1 MAFVTP
7 EPNTFYPIP
16 PGQLPPGFIPPPPG
30 TAVRGIPIVVPLGH
44 EMLISPEGFPV
55 FVPERALAQV
65 NGSPVVLQ
73 QQHQQQQHQQHQ
85 QQHIQATPPPPAPS
99 VPAPPTRHNTMSAHQ
114 FAGATAAASQ
124 FTPPPPMPPL
134 PTMVSQHQTTM
145 PYPVPAGNPLPLPAQ
160 QHQQSYSAPNH
171 APSLTQAPLP
181 FSPLMTVPTPSAVI
195 PLQPLQPA
203 QQPLAAAPALTF
215 ASIVTSFRT
224 SSESVQAWTFY
235 SLGLSQH
242 SSQKEIVIT
251 LRQRPGQYTLESV
264 QPIMYQLYHQ
274 MNSHIQSSGSR
285 PLGAGQVFPCR
296 LNTPDVGV
304 LDRAVLLIH
313 APAECKGQL
322 ENKDVLYGLIATMD
336 EMTVFSKY
344 GAARCLTNMGND
356 LETWPVPLWSDWSR
370 PSLVSL
376 QDFEGSLTER
386 VSVLATKNIVATL
399 DTISHRL
406 MLVLSA
412 SALELIQQDLRRF
425 PPASGPVGG
434 SGFSSDLARVTFLL
448 DIDAGA
454 QAYLTWRNGQE
465 GPAIFNARPNPTSF
479 HGCWIT
485 MSGIGAHEVAT
496 IQEGI
501 APREDGIELKM
512 RAATWERFY
521 QALISKTPAVVPVG
535 AETVQLSYA

>member
-1 MAFVTP
+1 MAFVAP
-7 EPNTFYPIP
+7 DPNTFYPIP

-30 TAVRGIPIVVPLGH
+30 TAVRGIPIVVPMGH

-55 FVPERALAQV
+55 FVPERALALA
-65 NGSPVVLQ
+65 NGSPLALQ
-73 QQHQQQQHQQHQ
+73 QQQQTPQ
-85 QQHIQATPPPPAPS
+85 QQHIQATPPPPTPAA
-99 VPAPPTRHNTMSAHQ
+99 PAPPSRHNTISSQHSNH
-114 FAGATAAASQ
+114 FASPASQ

-134 PTMVSQHQTTM
+134 PAMVTQQQQQQQQTM
-145 PYPVPAGNPLPLPAQ
+145 PYPVPAGAPPPIPVQQ
-160 QHQQSYSAPNH
+160 QHSFPVSNH
-171 APSLTQAPLP
+171 APPLTHAPP
-181 FSPLMTVPTPSAVI
+181 SFPPPLTMPTPSVAAS
-195 PLQPLQPA
+195 PPA
-203 QQPLAAAPALTF
+203 APPSQQPLAAAPALTF

-242 SSQKEIVIT
+242 SGQKEIVIT
-251 LRQRPGQYTLESV
+251 LRQRPGKYTLESV
-264 QPIMYQLYHQ
+264 QPIMYQLFHQ
-274 MNSHIQSSGSR
+274 MNSHIQTSGGR

-296 LNTPDVGV
+296 LNTPDIGV
-304 LDRAVLLIH
+304 LDRAVLLVH

-322 ENKDVLYGLIATMD
+322 ENKDVLYGLIATME
-336 EMTVFSKY
+336 EMAVFSKY

-386 VSVLATKNIVATL
+386 VAVLATKNIVATL

-425 PPASGPVGG
+425 PPASGPVVGN
-434 SGFSSDLARVTFLL
+434 GFSSDLTRVTFLL

-454 QAYLTWRNGQE
+454 QAYLTWRSGQE

-485 MSGIGAHEVAT
+485 LSGIGAHEVTT

-512 RAATWERFY
+512 RAPTWERFY
-521 QALISKTPAVVPVG
+521 QALISKTAAVVPVG

>member
-1 MAFVTP
+1 MAFVAP
-7 EPNTFYPIP
+7 DPNTFYPIP

-55 FVPERALAQV
+55 FVPERA
-65 NGSPVVLQ
+65 
-73 QQHQQQQHQQHQ
+73 
-85 QQHIQATPPPPAPS
+85 IATPPPPTPS
-99 VPAPPTRHNTMSAHQ
+99 VPAPPSRHNTISSQHSNH
-114 FAGATAAASQ
+114 FGGGAAASQ

-134 PTMVSQHQTTM
+134 PTQQQTL
-145 PYPVPAGNPLPLPAQ
+145 PYPVSGVPVPPPTQ
-160 QHQQSYSAPNH
+160 QQQQQQQSYPPPNH
-171 APSLTQAPLP
+171 APPLTHAPP
-181 FSPLMTVPTPSAVI
+181 SFPPPLTMPTPSVPSAVAS
-195 PLQPLQPA
+195 QPLQP
-203 QQPLAAAPALTF
+203 QPLTSAPALTF

-235 SLGLSQH
+235 SLGLCQH
-242 SSQKEIVIT
+242 PGQKEIAIT
-251 LRQRPGQYTLESV
+251 LRQRPGQYTLETV

-274 MNSHIQSSGSR
+274 MNSHIQSSGGR
-285 PLGAGQVFPCR
+285 PLSAGQVFPCR
-296 LNTPDVGV
+296 LNTPDIGA

-336 EMTVFSKY
+336 EMAVFSKY

-370 PSLVSL
+370 SSLVSL

-434 SGFSSDLARVTFLL
+434 PGFSSDLTRVTFLL

-485 MSGIGAHEVAT
+485 MSGIGAHEASI

-512 RAATWERFY
+512 RAPTWERFY

>member
-1 MAFVTP
+1 MAFVAP
-7 EPNTFYPIP
+7 DPNTFYPIP

-73 QQHQQQQHQQHQ
+73 QQQHQQHQ
-85 QQHIQATPPPPAPS
+85 QQIQATPPPPTPS
-99 VPAPPTRHNTMSAHQ
+99 VPGPPTRQNTISAHQ
-114 FAGATAAASQ
+114 FAGAAAASQ

-134 PTMVSQHQTTM
+134 PTMVSPQQPTM

-160 QHQQSYSAPNH
+160 QQQQTSYPAPSHGPPLPH
-171 APSLTQAPLP
+171 APPPFPTMPIPTAVAPP
-181 FSPLMTVPTPSAVI
+181 
-195 PLQPLQPA
+195 QPIQPA
-203 QQPLAAAPALTF
+203 QQPLAAAPSLTF

-242 SSQKEIVIT
+242 SGQKEIVIT
-251 LRQRPGQYTLESV
+251 LRQRPGKYTLESV

-274 MNSHIQSSGSR
+274 MNSHIQSSGGR

-304 LDRAVLLIH
+304 LERAVLLIH

-322 ENKDVLYGLIATMD
+322 ENKDVLYGLIATME
-336 EMTVFSKY
+336 EMAVFSKY

-370 PSLVSL
+370 PPLVSL
-376 QDFEGSLTER
+376 QDFEGSLTDR

-406 MLVLSA
+406 MLVISA

-434 SGFSSDLARVTFLL
+434 NGFSSDLTRVTFLL

-454 QAYLTWRNGQE
+454 QAYLTWRSGQE
-465 GPAIFNARPNPTSF
+465 GPAIFNARPNPTSY

-485 MSGIGAHEVAT
+485 MSGIGAHEVAN
-496 IQEGI
+496 IHEGI
-501 APREDGIELKM
+501 AAREDGIELKM
-512 RAATWERFY
+512 RAPTWERFY

-535 AETVQLSYA
+535 SETVQLNYA

>member
-1 MAFVTP
+1 MAFVAP
-7 EPNTFYPIP
+7 DPNTFYPIP

-55 FVPERALAQV
+55 FVPERALVQV

-73 QQHQQQQHQQHQ
+73 QQQQQQQH
-85 QQHIQATPPPPAPS
+85 QQHIQATPPPPTPS
-99 VPAPPTRHNTMSAHQ
+99 VPGPPTRNNTMSSQ
-114 FAGATAAASQ
+114 FSGGPPATSQ

-134 PTMVSQHQTTM
+134 PTMVSQQLTM
-145 PYPVPAGNPLPLPAQ
+145 PYPVPTGNPPPLPAQ
-160 QHQQSYSAPNH
+160 HQTSYPAPNH
-171 APSLTQAPLP
+171 GPPLTHAPPP
-181 FSPLMTVPTPSAVI
+181 FPPLMTMPTSVAP
-195 PLQPLQPA
+195 PQPQQPA

-242 SSQKEIVIT
+242 SGQKEIVIT

-264 QPIMYQLYHQ
+264 QPIMYQLFHQ
-274 MNSHIQSSGSR
+274 INSHIQSSGGR

-304 LDRAVLLIH
+304 LERAVLLIH

-322 ENKDVLYGLIATMD
+322 ENKDVLYGLIATME
-336 EMTVFSKY
+336 EMAVFSKY

-370 PSLVSL
+370 QPLVSL
-376 QDFEGSLTER
+376 QNFEGSLTER

-406 MLVLSA
+406 MLVISA

-425 PPASGPVGG
+425 PPANGPVGG
-434 SGFSSDLARVTFLL
+434 SGFSSDLTRVTFLL

-454 QAYLTWRNGQE
+454 QAYLTWRSGQE

-485 MSGIGAHEVAT
+485 MSGIGAHEVAN
-496 IQEGI
+496 IQEGVT
-501 APREDGIELKM
+501 PREDGIELKM

-521 QALISKTPAVVPVG
+521 QALISRTPAVVPVG

>member
-1 MAFVTP
+1 
-7 EPNTFYPIP
+7 
-16 PGQLPPGFIPPPPG
+16 
-30 TAVRGIPIVVPLGH
+30 
-44 EMLISPEGFPV
+44 
-55 FVPERALAQV
+55 
-65 NGSPVVLQ
+65 
-73 QQHQQQQHQQHQ
+73 
-85 QQHIQATPPPPAPS
+85 
-99 VPAPPTRHNTMSAHQ
+99 MSAHQ
-114 FAGATAAASQ
+114 FAAAATSQ

-134 PTMVSQHQTTM
+134 PTMVSQQQQPTM

-160 QHQQSYSAPNH
+160 QQQTGYPAPNH
-171 APSLTQAPLP
+171 GPPLTHAPPPFPSLTTMPMSTAVAPP
-181 FSPLMTVPTPSAVI
+181 
-195 PLQPLQPA
+195 QPLQPA

-242 SSQKEIVIT
+242 SGQKEIVIT

-264 QPIMYQLYHQ
+264 QPIMYQLFHQ
-274 MNSHIQSSGSR
+274 MNSHIQSSGGR

-322 ENKDVLYGLIATMD
+322 ENKDVLYGLIATME
-336 EMTVFSKY
+336 EMAVFSKY

-370 PSLVSL
+370 TPLVSL

-406 MLVLSA
+406 MLVISA

-425 PPASGPVGG
+425 PPANGPVGG
-434 SGFSSDLARVTFLL
+434 NGFSSDLTRVTFLL

-454 QAYLTWRNGQE
+454 QAYLTWRSGQE

-485 MSGIGAHEVAT
+485 MSGIGAHEVSN
-496 IQEGI
+496 IQEGV

-512 RAATWERFY
+512 RAPTWERFY

>member
-1 MAFVTP
+1 MAFVAP
-7 EPNTFYPIP
+7 DPNTFYPIP

-55 FVPERALAQV
+55 FVPERALTYT
-65 NGSPVVLQ
+65 NGSPVVL
-73 QQHQQQQHQQHQ
+73 Q
-85 QQHIQATPPPPAPS
+85 QQHIQATPPPPTPAVPVQPQPPVRQNTISSQHSGHFGS
-99 VPAPPTRHNTMSAHQ
+99 VN
-114 FAGATAAASQ
+114 Q
-124 FTPPPPMPPL
+124 FTPPPPVPPL
-134 PTMVSQHQTTM
+134 PQQQQQQQQQHPPM
-145 PYPVPAGNPLPLPAQ
+145 PYPIPLGNPLPLPGHSQ
-160 QHQQSYSAPNH
+160 QQTFPPPVNH
-171 APSLTQAPLP
+171 APPLSHAPPSFPLP
-181 FSPLMTVPTPSAVI
+181 HSMPTPNPPVQS
-195 PLQPLQPA
+195 PPA
-203 QQPLAAAPALTF
+203 PATALTF
-215 ASIVTSFRT
+215 ASITTSFRT

-235 SLGLSQH
+235 SMGLSQH
-242 SSQKEIVIT
+242 SGQKEIVIT
-251 LRQRPGQYTLESV
+251 LRQRPGKYTLESV

-274 MNSHIQSSGSR
+274 MNSQIQSTGGR

-296 LNTPDVGV
+296 LNTPDIGAI
-304 LDRAVLLIH
+304 DRAVLLIH

-322 ENKDVLYGLIATMD
+322 SNKDVLYGLIATME
-336 EMTVFSKY
+336 EMAVFSKY

-370 PSLVSL
+370 PSLVTL

-386 VSVLATKNIVATL
+386 VSVLPTKNIVATL
-399 DTISHRL
+399 DTITHRL

-425 PPASGPVGG
+425 PPATGPVGG
-434 SGFSSDLARVTFLL
+434 IGFSSDVTRITFLL

-454 QAYLTWRNGQE
+454 QAYLTWRNGQD

-485 MSGIGAHEVAT
+485 LSGIGANEVGT

-512 RAATWERFY
+512 QAPAWERFY
-521 QALISKTPAVVPVG
+521 QALISKTAAVVPIG
-535 AETVQLSYA
+535 SETVQLSYA

>member
-1 MAFVTP
+1 MAFVAP
-7 EPNTFYPIP
+7 DPNTFYPIP

-55 FVPERALAQV
+55 FVPERALAHT

-73 QQHQQQQHQQHQ
+73 QQQQQTPQ
-85 QQHIQATPPPPAPS
+85 QQHIQATPPPPTPTA
-99 VPAPPTRHNTMSAHQ
+99 PAPPSRHNTISSQHSNH
-114 FAGATAAASQ
+114 FASPASQ

-134 PTMVSQHQTTM
+134 PTITQQQQQQTM
-145 PYPVPAGNPLPLPAQ
+145 PYPVPAGAHPPLPVQ
-160 QHQQSYSAPNH
+160 QQQSFPVPNH
-171 APSLTQAPLP
+171 ASPVAASPPTAPPS
-181 FSPLMTVPTPSAVI
+181 
-195 PLQPLQPA
+195 

-242 SSQKEIVIT
+242 SGQKEIVIT
-251 LRQRPGQYTLESV
+251 LRQRPGKYTLESV
-264 QPIMYQLYHQ
+264 QPIMYQLFHQ
-274 MNSHIQSSGSR
+274 MNNHIQASGGR

-296 LNTPDVGV
+296 LNTPDVGA
-304 LDRAVLLIH
+304 LDRAVLLVH

-322 ENKDVLYGLIATMD
+322 ENKDVLYGLIATME
-336 EMTVFSKY
+336 EMAVFSKY

-370 PSLVSL
+370 PPLVTL

-425 PPASGPVGG
+425 PPASGPVVGN
-434 SGFSSDLARVTFLL
+434 GFSSDLTRVTFLL

-485 MSGIGAHEVAT
+485 LSGIGAHESTT

-512 RAATWERFY
+512 RAPTWERFY